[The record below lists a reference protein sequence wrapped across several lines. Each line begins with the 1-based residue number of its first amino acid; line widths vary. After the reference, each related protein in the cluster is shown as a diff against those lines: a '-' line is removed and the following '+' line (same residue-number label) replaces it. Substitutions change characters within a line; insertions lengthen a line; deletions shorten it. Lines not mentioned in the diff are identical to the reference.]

1 MFEESN
7 RRVMEE
13 VVLLPMYSGLS
24 YKKQLKVFFPAPKN
38 KRKIIFATN
47 VAETSITIDGIV
59 YVVDSGFV
67 KIKR

>member
-7 RRVMEE
+7 RRIMDE

-24 YKKQLKVFFPAPKN
+24 YKKQFKVFSPSPKN

-59 YVVDSGFV
+59 YVVDCGFV